1 MGDEPADWASTP
13 RALHSRTKGIPAAAA
28 GHCPAHSTETPPS
41 LPDRLAGED
50 RAKVPRRTSDLQRA
64 SAGRQLPICTRRR
77 TFHGKR
83 TRRTH
88 GVTADADC
96 HSCARAQLS
105 SLSLSHRQPRDHSH
119 THTDLHPRPTRGVAT
134 TYSWLVQL
142 RAPRSS
148 RTSTSTRNLRPRG
161 SDPYLTSRNVVDTGG
176 LPTRGALLAR
186 NMGYRHL
193 AQDSYVSRG
202 TRHDAEGSAGTM
214 TPGITVDVARAD
226 TPNVS
231 RATVLAM
238 LSTRRLML
246 RQLGVTPMPVHWSRR
261 RTHLP
266 RKPRATA
273 RGDARFHA
281 KHGVRSRHVFPGHE
295 AEGSERAGDMVLPP
309 APPQSQYGRRD
320 GKGTGKIGRSD
331 RAVRAL

>member
-1 MGDEPADWASTP
+1 MPTV
-13 RALHSRTKGIPAAAA
+13 IPAPVPSSPLFRSPTASPAPTAHGPSPTAYPWRSDDLLVARPAARP
-28 GHCPAHSTETPPS
+28 HVPA
-41 LPDRLAGED
+41 
-50 RAKVPRRTSDLQRA
+50 
-64 SAGRQLPICTRRR
+64 
-77 TFHGKR
+77 
-83 TRRTH
+83 
-88 GVTADADC
+88 
-96 HSCARAQLS
+96 ARAQA
-105 SLSLSHRQPRDHSH
+105 
-119 THTDLHPRPTRGVAT
+119 RGTFA
-134 TYSWLVQL
+134 LG
-142 RAPRSS
+142 
-148 RTSTSTRNLRPRG
+148 G

-176 LPTRGALLAR
+176 LPARGALLAR
-186 NMGYRHL
+186 GMRYRHL
-193 AQDSYVSRG
+193 ALDPYVSRG
-202 TRHDAEGSAGTM
+202 TRHDTEGSAGTM

-226 TPNVS
+226 TRNVS

-246 RQLGVTPMPVHWSRR
+246 RQLGVPPMPVHWSRR

-320 GKGTGKIGRSD
+320 GKGTGKIGRG
-331 RAVRAL
+331 RRFTPCFA